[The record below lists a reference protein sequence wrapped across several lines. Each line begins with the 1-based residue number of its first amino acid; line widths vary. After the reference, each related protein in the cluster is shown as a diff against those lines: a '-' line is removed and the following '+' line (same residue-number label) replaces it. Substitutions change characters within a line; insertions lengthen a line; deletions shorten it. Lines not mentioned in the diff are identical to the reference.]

1 MGTFCQ
7 FVIYVGN
14 IIDRTVS
21 MISECSIKQDLDK
34 SLYFGIRFQNTAGAV
49 IKVDTDLEESL
60 PREHH
65 SHRRVQ
71 SPGTMVAK
79 KRSRLSCPSGFPFKV
94 EIKIDN

>member
-34 SLYFGIRFQNTAGAV
+34 SLYFGIRFQNTV
-49 IKVDTDLEESL
+49 
-60 PREHH
+60 REK
-65 SHRRVQ
+65 SVCCEGMLIN
-71 SPGTMVAK
+71 S
-79 KRSRLSCPSGFPFKV
+79 
-94 EIKIDN
+94 I

>member
-34 SLYFGIRFQNTAGAV
+34 SLYFGIRFQNTADAI
-49 IKVDTDLEESL
+49 IKLTLTLKSHSRGNTIHTAES
-60 PREHH
+60 
-65 SHRRVQ
+65 SHLARW
-71 SPGTMVAK
+71 
-79 KRSRLSCPSGFPFKV
+79 
-94 EIKIDN
+94 